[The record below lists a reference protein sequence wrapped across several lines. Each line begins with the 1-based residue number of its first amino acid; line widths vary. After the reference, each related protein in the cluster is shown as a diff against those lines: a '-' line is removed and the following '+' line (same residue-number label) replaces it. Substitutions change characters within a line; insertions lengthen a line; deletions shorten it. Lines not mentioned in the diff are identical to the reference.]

1 MTLVR
6 ALVAWLL
13 LRLVGRRREPPEEEA
28 ERRRIVERQPPAP
41 RWELLVIGLLV
52 AATLVAAG
60 FILIYTLGGDTQA
73 YGLTLGGAVLLI
85 GIACIVMAKRLLP
98 DEDLEEE
105 YPEADPEEPRQV
117 AQILRESTSGFTRKR
132 LLGTTAGVAG
142 VTLAGAAIVPA
153 ASFGPFLSLEPLR
166 KTPWH
171 PGRRL
176 MDDHDKLIS
185 ADDIEE
191 GSFYTAFA
199 EGYRKDTVES
209 PLVLVKLPPDELHL
223 PPGRGDW
230 APEGIVAYSK
240 ICTHAGC
247 AIALYRYPLNPPTAP
262 RPALVCP
269 CHYSTFDPA
278 RGAKVLYGPAG
289 RPLPQLPLRIG
300 ADRVLEAA
308 GDLSTYPGPAWSGV
322 RKGGD

>member
-1 MTLVR
+1 MTFVR
-6 ALVAWLL
+6 AMIAWLL
-13 LRLVGRRREPPEEEA
+13 LRLVGRRRERGDQDA
-28 ERRRIVERQPPAP
+28 ERIVEPQPPAP
-41 RWELLVIGLLV
+41 GWELVVIGLLG
-52 AATLVAAG
+52 AAALVAAA

-85 GIACIVMAKRLLP
+85 GVACIVLAKRLLP
-98 DEDLEEE
+98 DEELEEE
-105 YPEADPEEPRQV
+105 YPGANPEAAGQV
-117 AQILRESTSGFTRKR
+117 AQIIRESGSGFTRKR
-132 LLGTTAGVAG
+132 LLATTAGVAG

-153 ASFGPFLSLEPLR
+153 ASFGPILDLEPLR
-166 KTPWH
+166 RTPWH
-171 PGRRL
+171 RGRRL
-176 MDDHDKLIS
+176 MDDHDRLIT

-191 GSFYTAFA
+191 GTFYSAFA
-199 EGYRKDTVES
+199 EDYPKDTVAS
-209 PLVLVKLPPDELHL
+209 PLVLVKLPPDSLHL

-247 AIALYRYPLNPPTAP
+247 AIALYRYPLNQPTAP
-262 RPALVCP
+262 KPALVCP

-278 RGAKVLYGPAG
+278 RGAEVLFGPAG

-300 ADRVLEAA
+300 PGRVLEAD
-308 GDLSTYPGPAWSGV
+308 GDLSSYPGPAWSGV

>member
-1 MTLVR
+1 MTLLR
-6 ALVAWLL
+6 AIFAWVI
-13 LRLVGRRREPPEEEA
+13 LRLVGRRRE
-28 ERRRIVERQPPAP
+28 RREGESEQDRIVEPTSPAP
-41 RWELLVIGLLV
+41 AWELLVIVLLGI
-52 AATLVAAG
+52 AALTAVG

-85 GIACIVMAKRLLP
+85 GIACIVMAKQLLP
-98 DEDLEEE
+98 SEELEEE
-105 YPEADPEEPRQV
+105 YPSANPEEAGQV
-117 AQILRESTSGFTRKR
+117 AQIIRESGSGFTRKR
-132 LLGTTAGVAG
+132 LLATTAGVAG

-153 ASFGPFLSLEPLR
+153 ASFGPILDLEPLR
-166 KTPWH
+166 RTPWH
-171 PGRRL
+171 KGRRL
-176 MDDHDKLIS
+176 MDDHDRLIT

-191 GSFYTAFA
+191 GTFYSAFA
-199 EGYRKDTVES
+199 EGYRKDTVAS
-209 PLVLVKLPPDELHL
+209 PLVLVKLPTDQLHL

-278 RGAKVLYGPAG
+278 RGAEVLFGPAG

-300 ADRVLEAA
+300 PGRVLEAN
-308 GDLSTYPGPAWSGV
+308 GDFSTYPGPAWSGV